1 MNNSLAEERQ
11 SANTSSFQRIPSES
25 SLLSTVNG
33 EIYSQHMP
41 SFPWQRS
48 QSALDLDNRE
58 TSGGHA
64 AVGTVEYSNANQATG
79 EYTIVHVHVCI
90 SNILSFLPSL
100 GPLKCYVTFFCWK
113 FDIHHP
119 LVTLITFIAFFQK
132 I

>member
-1 MNNSLAEERQ
+1 MMNNSLAEERQ

-79 EYTIVHVHVCI
+79 EYTCI
-90 SNILSFLPSL
+90 HNYMFLKYFVIFVFIRAIKVLRNIFLL
-100 GPLKCYVTFFCWK
+100 E
-113 FDIHHP
+113 I
-119 LVTLITFIAFFQK
+119 
-132 I
+132 

>member
-58 TSGGHA
+58 TTGGHA

-79 EYTIVHVHVCI
+79 EYPCTSI
-90 SNILSFLPSL
+90 SNSL
-100 GPLKCYVTFFCWK
+100 LLTGYAALLRFPIDHT
-113 FDIHHP
+113 H
-119 LVTLITFIAFFQK
+119 TLYH
-132 I
+132 